1 MKVNKKGAIEMSM
14 TTIIVIVIGVTLLIL
29 GLIFVRGI
37 FERIG
42 GLSDQLFAQ
51 ADNIIR
57 DNMDASQKV
66 YVHGAIFTVN
76 SGEDK
81 EVFTGV
87 QNFDDKTGKFKVQAV
102 AGKDASADWF
112 VGTDEEIEV
121 MPGEKKGIPL
131 LVQIPKGTEPGAAF
145 SFTLKFFKNSE
156 VYGTEKI
163 IIKIKE

>member
-76 SGEDK
+76 
-81 EVFTGV
+81 
-87 QNFDDKTGKFKVQAV
+87 
-102 AGKDASADWF
+102 
-112 VGTDEEIEV
+112 
-121 MPGEKKGIPL
+121 
-131 LVQIPKGTEPGAAF
+131 
-145 SFTLKFFKNSE
+145 
-156 VYGTEKI
+156 
-163 IIKIKE
+163 